1 MSNKEY
7 KMNNTNN
14 NYQNNAPKKMSK
26 CNNFI
31 SNQTNKLN
39 ILSNKC
45 AIKTNPNRKFLNKF
59 KIYKI
64 KFCKKNKK

>member
-7 KMNNTNN
+7 KMNNINN

-39 ILSNKC
+39 TLSNK
-45 AIKTNPNRKFLNKF
+45 
-59 KIYKI
+59 
-64 KFCKKNKK
+64 